1 MRFSIALFAT
11 SLFTQILFA
20 QIDQPT
26 DLTGWLNA
34 KAQALLTERR
44 AKIAAIKTPAEARE
58 RQVWVRAKLL
68 ELLKGL
74 PDYKGPLNA
83 RTTGTIQQA
92 GYRIEKVI
100 FESLPKF
107 PITANLYVPQTPG
120 RHPAILFSMGHWDE
134 GKPVAQLIAGNLAL
148 QGFVV
153 LVYDPIGQGE
163 RLQSY
168 DPFTRKARAGG
179 SVEQHFMAGASAIL
193 AGDNFARYMIHDSMR
208 AIDYLQSRPEVD
220 GEKIGATGCSGG
232 GTQTTFVSALDP
244 RVKVA
249 APACYMQS
257 FEVLFPGDIGDSEQ
271 SWPGFIAAGL
281 DQKDFVESFA
291 PKPWLIAST
300 EGDFFRPAGAQ
311 AVFTEAKA
319 YYKLLDAEAQVSWV
333 VGPGPHGTPPEVR
346 KAIYGWFTRWLQA
359 NPTPDTEV
367 AVKIL
372 PDHELW
378 ATKTGQVG
386 PELGARDVVDIIKE
400 RWDARVPVMPKKP
413 APIVTPST
421 PPRVRLMKD
430 VTIDGLRTLD
440 LLLESEP
447 NLWIAARIMNPDHKG
462 GDVLLLEPA
471 PLAQTI
477 ARQGHRVMTL
487 RVRGIGAGVGGIG
500 VTDWIRNGGDFYPN
514 TRAWFIDPTRPMAD
528 QRAYDIRRAV
538 DYLTSTGSQGV
549 RAAVTGVPGFWLLRA
564 AHGDPRLTKIWL
576 DRTPA
581 TYCGVIGTP
590 VHRDLHDAVSPG
602 ACLTS
607 DWMDLRD
614 SRTIWSD
621 PTDWQRN
628 IKGGLPKYTYRHF
641 DQGDAP
647 LIKNFLE

>member
-11 SLFTQILFA
+11 SLFA

-26 DLTGWLNA
+26 DLTVWLNQ
-34 KAQALLTERR
+34 KAQALLAERR
-44 AKIAAIKTPAEARE
+44 AKIAAIKTPAQARE

-74 PDYKGPLNA
+74 PDYQGPLNA
-83 RTTGTIQQA
+83 RTTGTIQQP

-120 RHPAILFSMGHWDE
+120 KHPGILFSMGHWDE
-134 GKPVAQLIAGNLAL
+134 GKPVAQLLAGNLAL

-168 DPFTRKARAGG
+168 DPLMRKARAGG

-220 GEKIGATGCSGG
+220 GDKIGATGCSGG

-300 EGDFFRPAGAQ
+300 DGDFFRPAGAQ
-311 AVFTEAKA
+311 AVFEEAKA

-359 NPTPDTEV
+359 NPTPPAEV
-367 AVKIL
+367 TVRIL

-386 PELGARDVVDIIKE
+386 PELGARDVVDLIKE

-413 APIVTPST
+413 APIVTPTT

-430 VTIDGLRTLD
+430 TTTDGLRTLD

-447 NLWIAARIMNPDHKG
+447 NLWIAARVTNPDHKG

-471 PLAQTI
+471 PLATTI

-487 RVRGIGAGVGGIG
+487 RVRGIGPTVP
-500 VTDWIRNGGDFYPN
+500 DWIRNGGDFYPN
-514 TRAWFIDPTRPMAD
+514 TRAWFIDPTRPMAE

-538 DYLTSTGSQGV
+538 DYLTSTGALGV
-549 RAAVTGVPGFWLLRA
+549 KAAATGVPGFWLLRA
-564 AHGDPRLTKIWL
+564 THGDPRLTKIWL

-628 IKGGLPKYTYRHF
+628 IKGGLPNYTYRHF
-641 DQGDAP
+641 DQGDTA
-647 LIKNFLE
+647 LVRQFLE

>member
-1 MRFSIALFAT
+1 MRFSVVLLALP
-11 SLFTQILFA
+11 LLA

-34 KAQALLTERR
+34 KAQKLLAERR
-44 AKIAAIKTPAEARE
+44 ATIAAITTPAQARE
-58 RQVWVRAKLL
+58 RQAWVRGKLL

-74 PDYKGPLNA
+74 PEYKGPLNA
-83 RTTGTIQQA
+83 RTTGTIEQA

-100 FESLPKF
+100 FDSLPKF
-107 PITANLYVPQTPG
+107 PVTANLYVPVTPG

-134 GKPVAQLIAGNLAL
+134 GKPVAQLLAGNLAL

-168 DPFTRKARAGG
+168 DPFLRRARAGG

-208 AIDYLQSRPEVD
+208 AIDYLQSRAEVD
-220 GEKIGATGCSGG
+220 GDKIGATGCSGG
-232 GTQTTFVSALDP
+232 GTQTTFVAALDP
-244 RVKVA
+244 RVKAA

-271 SWPGFIAAGL
+271 SWPGLIAAGL
-281 DQKDFVESFA
+281 DQKDFVEAFA

-300 EGDFFRPAGAQ
+300 DGDFFRPAGAK
-311 AVFTEAKA
+311 AVYDEAKA
-319 YYKLLDAEAQVSWV
+319 YYKLLDAESQVAWV
-333 VGPGPHGTPPEVR
+333 VGSGPHGTPPEVR
-346 KAIYGWFTRWLQA
+346 QAIYGWFTRWLQA
-359 NPTPDTEV
+359 SPTPAAEV

-400 RWDARVPVMPKKP
+400 RWDARVPVMPKKL
-413 APIVTPST
+413 AVITTPST
-421 PPRVRLMKD
+421 PPRTRVMKD
-430 VTIDGLRTLD
+430 TTVDGMRTLD
-440 LLLESEP
+440 ILLESEP
-447 NLWIAARIMNPDHKG
+447 GLWIAARVMNPDHKG
-462 GDVLLLEPA
+462 GDVLMLEPA
-471 PLAQTI
+471 LLAHSI

-487 RVRGIGAGVGGIG
+487 RVRGIGPAVP
-500 VTDWIRNGGDFYPN
+500 DWIRNGGDFYPN
-514 TRAWFIDPTRPMAD
+514 TRAWFIDPARPMAEM
-528 QRAYDIRRAV
+528 RAYDIRRAV
-538 DYLTSTGSQGV
+538 DYLSSLGSTEV
-549 RAAVTGVPGFWLLRA
+549 RAMASGVPGFWLLRA

-590 VHRDLHDAVSPG
+590 VHRDLHDAAAPG
-602 ACLTS
+602 ACLS
-607 DWMDLRD
+607 DDWMDLRD
-614 SRTIWSD
+614 NRTLWSD
-621 PTDWQRN
+621 PTDWLRN
-628 IKGGLPKYTYRHF
+628 VKGGLPNYVYRHF
-641 DQGDAP
+641 DQGDAA
-647 LIKNFLE
+647 LVKSFLE